1 MTENYSNCIVFDTD
15 SMTEEQV
22 KEDGLLAFTPI
33 VYIDKSK
40 IDGNIVKMAG
50 WIKVHHDVIPAYVGG
65 VLNTVKEIV
74 AASISIQ
81 KQAHSPTDF
90 GLKAI

>member
-1 MTENYSNCIVFDTD
+1 MTENYTNGLVFDTD
-15 SMTEEQV
+15 SVTEEQV
-22 KEDGLLAFTPI
+22 RKNGLLAFTPI

-40 IDGNIVKMAG
+40 IDGNVVKMAG

-65 VLNTVKEIV
+65 VLNTAKEIV

-81 KQAHSPTDF
+81 KQSHSPTDF